1 MIRAFRDPADRVV
14 NGAAILVSALA
25 LVVLVGGWLLDIEPL
40 RTLAPTWSAMA
51 PLTAILLILISVAI
65 VWFER
70 RPALAN
76 VVIAGTALLSLTTL
90 AEYFF
95 DLRVMQA
102 VTAIF
107 VRSDNTL
114 LELPAPDSAAAFL
127 IMTMALSCY
136 RTGRA
141 RLHDFAD
148 VVVVLIGFVCLQ
160 VLMAYAYNLVA
171 TSSWRGFRQIAP
183 HSTLSAM
190 LLAFA
195 ATARRPSMGL
205 YSALR
210 GDTQSALQLR
220 RLLPATLVSFV
231 ILGWLYVIGVRENVA
246 AMPDL
251 VAWTVVGGAVVLAV
265 LLFITS
271 ADMRQA
277 EATVRRRQ
285 EELVEAKRAAEEAS
299 EAKSRFMA
307 VMSHELRTPLTAV
320 IGYAN
325 LLDEGLA
332 GEQSAEAKG
341 YADRIRASGWHLV
354 GLIDAVLLY
363 ASGKAP
369 AGEMRDQRVDVGELI
384 AATAQTF
391 EHEATRKGLELRVV
405 VPEPAW
411 VITDLRKLRQIITNL
426 LSNALKFTDRGGV
439 DLRAYTRGGKV
450 MIVVS
455 DTGIGISP
463 SHMPH
468 IWEPFRQADA
478 SHTRTRGGMGLG
490 LALTQQLADQ
500 IGAQL
505 SVQSILGSGST
516 FSIEL
521 PQAEADD
528 VRAISLN
535 GARVLVVDDE
545 AGVRRIMART
555 LTRYGGEVTQA
566 QSGAEALERI
576 KQGEFDV
583 LVTDISMPEMTG
595 IQLVRRVKALHVPS
609 PVLFVTGAELDD
621 EDLAHIAELNG
632 KLLRKPFDMAELAKT
647 VQLLAGR

>member
-1 MIRAFRDPADRVV
+1 MV

-25 LVVLVGGWLLDIEPL
+25 LVVLVGGWLFDIEEL
-40 RTLAPTWSAMA
+40 RTLAPMWSAMA
-51 PLTAILLILISVAI
+51 PLTAVLLILMSAAI

-70 RPALAN
+70 RRTLAN
-76 VVIAGTALLSLTTL
+76 VVMAIAALLSIAIL
-90 AEYFF
+90 AEYFL

-102 VTAIF
+102 ITAIF

-127 IMTMALSCY
+127 IMTLALLCY
-136 RTGRA
+136 RTRHT

-148 VVVVLIGFVCLQ
+148 VVVVLIGLVCLQ
-160 VLMAYAYNLVA
+160 VLMAYAYNQVA

-190 LLAFA
+190 LLAFV

-205 YSALR
+205 YGALR

-220 RLLPATLVSFV
+220 RLLPATLVSC
-231 ILGWLYVIGVRENVA
+231 IMLGWLYIIGARENVA

-251 VAWTVVGGAVVLAV
+251 VAWTVVGAGVMLAV

-285 EELVEAKRAAEEAS
+285 EELVEAKRVAEEAS

-391 EHEATRKGLELRVV
+391 EHEAVRNGLELRVV
-405 VPEPAW
+405 VPEPAL

-450 MIVVS
+450 MIVIS

-463 SHMPH
+463 AHMPH

-500 IGAQL
+500 IGARL

-521 PQAEADD
+521 PQAKDDD

-555 LTRYGGEVTQA
+555 LTRYGGDVTQA
-566 QSGAEALERI
+566 QSGPEALERI
-576 KQGEFDV
+576 KQDEFDV

-595 IQLVRRVKALHVPS
+595 IELVRRVKALRVPS

-621 EDLAHIAELNG
+621 EDLAYIAELNG